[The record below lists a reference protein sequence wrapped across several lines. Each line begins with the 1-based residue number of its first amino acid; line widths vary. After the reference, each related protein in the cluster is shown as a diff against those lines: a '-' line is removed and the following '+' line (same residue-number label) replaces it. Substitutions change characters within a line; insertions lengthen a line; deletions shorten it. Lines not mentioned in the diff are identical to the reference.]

1 MKSNWII
8 ELFNEVK
15 IKFVESSVSFK
26 ISGAIVIYQ
35 MICFYNEH
43 LYESVIENLIRAF
56 CLIPFFYLLYRF
68 IFLILLGYIDEIAL
82 EKENISLENNNIN
95 YRKIE
100 EELSN
105 KRNEVSERIA
115 YTIFYILNIYNIFF

>member
-26 ISGAIVIYQ
+26 ISVAIVIYQ

-56 CLIPFFYLLYRF
+56 FLIPFFYLLYRF
-68 IFLILLGYIDEIAL
+68 IFLILLGYIDDIAL
-82 EKENISLENNNIN
+82 EKENISLENNNID

-100 EELSN
+100 QELSN

-115 YTIFYILNIYNIFF
+115 YRIFYILNIYNIFF

>member
-15 IKFVESSVSFK
+15 IKFFESSVSFK
-26 ISGAIVIYQ
+26 ISMAIVIYQ

-56 CLIPFFYLLYRF
+56 ILIPFFYLLYRF
-68 IFLILLGYIDEIAL
+68 IFLILLGYIDDIAL
-82 EKENISLENNNIN
+82 EKENLSLENNNID

-100 EELSN
+100 QELSN

-115 YTIFYILNIYNIFF
+115 YRIFYILNIYNIFF